1 MNNYDDIINLKRPIS
16 KRESMS
22 LENRAAQF
30 APFSALSGY
39 SEACREVERITD
51 NKKILCDGIKEE
63 INEKLNFI
71 NSNIKNIGDISCE
84 YFVKDNRKKG
94 GSYRDYVGK
103 VKKVDINKNCLTFV
117 DGTIINFFDIYS
129 ICGEDF
135 LCFDL

>member
-1 MNNYDDIINLKRPIS
+1 MSNYDDIINLKRPIS
-16 KRESMS
+16 KRERMS

-51 NKKILCDGIKEE
+51 NKKILCDGVKDN

-71 NSNIKNIGDISCE
+71 SSNIKNIGEVSCK

-94 GSYRDYVGK
+94 GSYKEYVGK
-103 VKKVDINKNCLTFV
+103 VKKVDINKNCLIFV
-117 DGTIINFFDIYS
+117 DGTIINFLDIYNIS
-129 ICGEDF
+129 LEDF
-135 LCFDL
+135 LYFEI